1 MIHGK
6 KHYEHI
12 FDLYLIYKLAQG
24 HHHKEIIELPFFVH
38 TILEILFK
46 NICSKR

>member
-1 MIHGK
+1 MGK
-6 KHYEHI
+6 SI
-12 FDLYLIYKLAQG
+12 MNIYLIYINYKLAQG